1 MEWGPSFQLEVPRAQ
16 GRAVRPPRD
25 EALRASRGRQ
35 GGSCGGLAARSNGSR
50 CWSATARPPAP
61 CPTSS
66 WATHTPSGSSR
77 KTCVDS
83 APRPPSPRSSRT
95 SRRQVGVGPGRAPSA
110 PARRVLA
117 PRAPPRPPLPDRH
130 VGADPSRRQLPR
142 EAVRLSRRRCVAADS
157 TAVTGAQGRCPKGAG
172 LQGSAHGQRTV
183 GSGSVTP
190 QRRASGARPPRR
202 ATARPVP
209 PVTPPPCTAT
219 PREPRS
225 LSCAERGS
233 RACLKGQE

>member
-1 MEWGPSFQLEVPRAQ
+1 MGLRPCTSKEPPSDPSLQVLGPQRKALGFSEDLGEADRMERGPSFQLEVPRAQ

-25 EALRASRGRQ
+25 EALRALRGRQ

-95 SRRQVGVGPGRAPSA
+95 SRRQVGVGPGRAPST

-130 VGADPSRRQLPR
+130 VGADPSDGSCLGRPCVYP
-142 EAVRLSRRRCVAADS
+142 EDAVWPL
-157 TAVTGAQGRCPKGAG
+157 
-172 LQGSAHGQRTV
+172 
-183 GSGSVTP
+183 
-190 QRRASGARPPRR
+190 
-202 ATARPVP
+202 TARQSPRLRDGV
-209 PVTPPPCTAT
+209 
-219 PREPRS
+219 PREPACR
-225 LSCAERGS
+225 AVRTGS
-233 RACLKGQE
+233 GRWARAL

>member
-1 MEWGPSFQLEVPRAQ
+1 MERGPSFQLEVPRAQ

-35 GGSCGGLAARSNGSR
+35 GGSSGGLAARSNGSR

-157 TAVTGAQGRCPKGAG
+157 RQSPG
-172 LQGSAHGQRTV
+172 LRDGV
-183 GSGSVTP
+183 
-190 QRRASGARPPRR
+190 
-202 ATARPVP
+202 
-209 PVTPPPCTAT
+209 
-219 PREPRS
+219 PREPACRAVRTGSGRRARALRHHRDGRARHGGRGLPAGPGPPSPHLPAQPRS
-225 LSCAERGS
+225 GS
-233 RACLKGQE
+233 HAL